1 MAKAIRAVGVLAMA
15 ALCAAGAM
23 PGHADEPVASTKRVM
38 VFGGYQSAFDN
49 HCDMVAALLEHGNY
63 GADVEVVHNGMNDA
77 HATAAQLL
85 TLGAFDYLLGK
96 GSVERQ
102 NPDVRRVLGPYA
114 RGEMD
119 AAVLEINKPYVP
131 DAFERDLPAARVFA
145 ENARARGIRAVLF
158 LMPDDLQC
166 PTAQGATAEERLAG
180 YRKRHDLV
188 EAHYTRILREV
199 RIPAAPTHRVFLL
212 LRERHPDMDLHAPRG
227 AGDTHLSPRDHYV
240 TACSIAAALHPV
252 RPPAPP
258 DPATIMDAY
267 VRARERLNAGYSKSG
282 EPQRMIPE
290 SPAITD
296 SENRAIHGAV
306 WDAQSEYEARWK
318 AYWDRIPAIEFTVAP
333 QAIASGATAR
343 VTWRVAGVDQVMIE
357 PGLGAV
363 PGTGTRDVAFP
374 QSVTLALRVPGVGEP
389 HPNWTRE
396 VGVYP
401 WLEPAVTVASDTR
414 PGLSVAYR
422 ESSKPADGAP
432 LGTETLPNVDC
443 NWGDGPV
450 GVSGKPDG
458 VDALFTGFLRVETA
472 GVYAFRGVADDVIE
486 VEIGGQS
493 AFQTAHG
500 NERKGRL
507 ALRAGMHVFRAR
519 FREHGGGAYV
529 KLWWQPPAGDGTP
542 SEETIVPAGAFCHAP
557 EPGARR

>member
-1 MAKAIRAVGVLAMA
+1 MGA
-15 ALCAAGAM
+15 A
-23 PGHADEPVASTKRVM
+23 PKRV
-38 VFGGYQSAFDN
+38 VFFGGYQTHFDLMP
-49 HCDMVAALLEHGNY
+49 DMVARVLEHNGY
-63 GADVEVVHNGMNDA
+63 AARVVPESCDMRDA
-77 HATAAQLL
+77 HATAT
-85 TLGAFDYLLGK
+85 TLHAAGAFDLLIGR
-96 GSVERQ
+96 G
-102 NPDVRRVLGPYA
+102 A
-114 RGEMD
+114 RGGAPRDSQAAGMLD
-119 AAVLEINKPYVP
+119 AAVLELHTYYRSEKEV
-131 DAFERDLPAARVFA
+131 AKSLKAAAAFA
-145 ENARARGIRAVLF
+145 ERCQTEGIPAVLF
-158 LMPDDLQC
+158 LLPDDLQC
-166 PTAQGATAEERLAG
+166 PTARGATAEERLAG

-258 DPATIMDAY
+258 DPATVMDAY

-318 AYWDRIPAIEFTVAP
+318 AYWDRIPAVEFTVAS

-374 QSVTLALRVPGVGEP
+374 QSVTLALRVPGVAAP

-396 VGVYP
+396 VAVYP
-401 WLEPAVTVASDTR
+401 WIDPVAPILPGAQS
-414 PGLSVAYR
+414 GLSVVYR
-422 ESSKPADGAP
+422 ERAQNGDGAE
-432 LGTETLPNVDC
+432 LAREVLANLDA
-443 NWGDGPV
+443 NWGAGPV
-450 GVSGKPDG
+450 GASGRKDN
-458 VDALFTGFLRVETA
+458 VDVLFTGYLRVDA
-472 GVYAFRGVADDVIE
+472 SGVYAFRGMADDVIE
-486 VEIGGQS
+486 VEVGGQS

-507 ALRAGMHVFRAR
+507 ALRAGTHVFRAR
-519 FREHGGGAYV
+519 FREQGGGAYV

-542 SEETIVPAGAFCHAP
+542 AEETIVPAGAFCHAP